1 MKTIWLQL
9 YTLGHFVLIVLTVTV
24 LNTKIV
30 SLVFEVRFS
39 LATNCFF
46 HILRITCQFFILFII
61 IETVLIR
68 YWTKFIWKSIQQI
81 NDKFVIN
88 FLTLFNSCLSLLLAL
103 YEFLPGIGS
112 NHYYYLNDISGYL
125 KLSKNIRYENIDITG
140 AWR

>member
-1 MKTIWLQL
+1 MKTIWFQL

-24 LNTKIV
+24 LNTRIV
-30 SLVFEVRFS
+30 SLLFEVQFS
-39 LATNCFF
+39 MATNCFC

-68 YWTKFIWKSIQQI
+68 YWTKFIWKSIQPI
-81 NDKFVIN
+81 NEKFVIN

-112 NHYYYLNDISGYL
+112 NHYYLYDISGYL